1 VHIAAKLRNARTSLS
16 HRRTTR
22 LAHRQLS
29 DELATFTSAADRV
42 ELDSI
47 LDRHSSEETRQ
58 IRAILIQ
65 QDAERRFAANVGGH
79 RA

>member
-1 VHIAAKLRNARTSLS
+1 MHIAAKLRNARTSLS

-22 LAHRQLS
+22 LAHRLLS

-65 QDAERRFAANVGGH
+65 QDAERRFAANVGGP